1 MKIVRK
7 IDFSRPKFRKIDRKK
22 WHAGY
27 EMYWEPEVL
36 FFPECTH
43 RNFTLEEMRETVKE
57 MEKMNAVRPE

>member
-22 WHAGY
+22 WHA

-43 RNFTLEEMRETVKE
+43 RNFTLEEMREIVKE